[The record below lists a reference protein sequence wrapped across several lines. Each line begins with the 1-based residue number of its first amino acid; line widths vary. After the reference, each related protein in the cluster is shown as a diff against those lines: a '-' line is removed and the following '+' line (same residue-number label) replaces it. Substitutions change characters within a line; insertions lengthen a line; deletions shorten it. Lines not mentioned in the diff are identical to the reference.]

1 MKNILITGATGFLGK
16 NLKELFLSSS
26 VLTPTRSELNLL
38 DIENVKRYFKAN
50 QVGFIIH
57 AAGNVGGIMHHKKN
71 PATIMSENLQMGINL
86 IDVAAKDKVK
96 KIIFI
101 STVCVYP
108 EIAQLPIKEDSL
120 YHGYPAF
127 DTSFYGIAKRTLKTL
142 LDAYRIEFDLN
153 AITIIPTNLYGPHD
167 YYDNDRSHVVAALLK
182 RFHDAKLHDLPEVVI
197 WGDGS
202 QVRDFLYVKDC
213 AYWIKIALESCV
225 QNEILNFGSSKGT
238 TIQELVELIS
248 EIVGYTGSVI
258 WDKTKP
264 IGAQKRLLDIRN
276 SKKKLGYTPLT
287 NLRDGLIE
295 TYEYF
300 KKNEI

>member
-1 MKNILITGATGFLGK
+1 MKNILITGGSGFLGK
-16 NLKELFLSSS
+16 NLKELFLNSS
-26 VLTPTRSELNLL
+26 VLIPTRSELNLL
-38 DIENVKRYFKAN
+38 DIKNVKRYFKVN
-50 QVGFIIH
+50 QVEYIIH

-86 IDVAAKDKVK
+86 IDAAAKDKVK

-167 YYDNDRSHVVAALLK
+167 YYDNDRSA
-182 RFHDAKLHDLPEVVI
+182 
-197 WGDGS
+197 
-202 QVRDFLYVKDC
+202 
-213 AYWIKIALESCV
+213 
-225 QNEILNFGSSKGT
+225 N
-238 TIQELVELIS
+238 
-248 EIVGYTGSVI
+248 
-258 WDKTKP
+258 
-264 IGAQKRLLDIRN
+264 
-276 SKKKLGYTPLT
+276 
-287 NLRDGLIE
+287 IE
-295 TYEYF
+295 
-300 KKNEI
+300 N